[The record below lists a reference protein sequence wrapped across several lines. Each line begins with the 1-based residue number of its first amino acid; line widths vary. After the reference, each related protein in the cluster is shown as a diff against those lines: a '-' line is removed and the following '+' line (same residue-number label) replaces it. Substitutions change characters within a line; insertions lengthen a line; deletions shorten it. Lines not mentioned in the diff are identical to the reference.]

1 MHRESKKR
9 TALRTLLLLV
19 LTLVFIF
26 PVLWMISISF
36 KPRDALFRQPPDFF
50 FAPIPDHYLAAFAPE
65 TRAVTD
71 LINSL
76 IIAGAS
82 TALVILLG
90 TPAAY
95 ALARLQV
102 RRRDDIMMFVLGSR
116 MAPAIALVVPFF
128 LIYNKIG
135 LLNTHLGLIL
145 AYLTFNLSF
154 YIWLMSIFFREIPRD
169 IEAAANVDGYGP
181 TYAFVRIVVPLA
193 VPGIVAT
200 GVLAFIFAWNEFAYA
215 LLLGGKNAE
224 TLPVAIS
231 RFVTPRGVEWGSLA
245 AVGTVALVPVTVM
258 VFLLYKYI
266 VRGLSLGAVKG

>member
-1 MHRESKKR
+1 MQRQSNKR
-9 TALRTLLLLV
+9 IALRTLLLLV
-19 LTLVFIF
+19 LTLIFIF
-26 PVLWMISISF
+26 PALWMISISF
-36 KPRDALFRQPPDFF
+36 KPRDALFARPPDFF

-71 LINSL
+71 LVNSL

-102 RRRDDIMMFVLGSR
+102 KRRDDILMFILASR
-116 MAPAIALVVPFF
+116 MAPPVALIVSFF
-128 LIYNKIG
+128 IIYNKLG

-154 YIWLMSIFFREIPRD
+154 YVWLMSIFFREIPRD
-169 IEAAANVDGYGP
+169 VEAAANVDGYGP
-181 TYAFVRIVVPLA
+181 TYAFARIVVPLA
-193 VPGIVAT
+193 LPGIVAT
-200 GVLAFIFAWNEFAYA
+200 GVLVFIFAWNEFAYA
-215 LLLGGKNAE
+215 LLLGGQNAE

-231 RFVTPRGVEWGSLA
+231 RFVTPRGVEWGALA

-258 VFLLYKYI
+258 VFLLHKYI